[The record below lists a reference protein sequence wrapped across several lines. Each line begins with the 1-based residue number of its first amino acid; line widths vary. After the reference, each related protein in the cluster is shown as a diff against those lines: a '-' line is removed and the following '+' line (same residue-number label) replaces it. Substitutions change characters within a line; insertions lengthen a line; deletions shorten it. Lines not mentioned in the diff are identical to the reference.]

1 MSHQVPWNK
10 YIVERFCEL
19 ALLTKEEE
27 MILRTRVA
35 GWTRVEQSMKL
46 GMSLSTVD
54 RIIARL
60 KAKYDDIQKFDP
72 LLPPRKHSAEE
83 DRMDMTVS

>member
-1 MSHQVPWNK
+1 MSKQVPWNK
-10 YIVERFCEL
+10 YIVERFVEL
-19 ALLTKEEE
+19 AMLTKDEE
-27 MILRTRVA
+27 MILRTRIA
-35 GWTRVEQSMKL
+35 GWSRVEQSMKL

-60 KAKYDDIQKFDP
+60 KQKYDGIQKFDP
-72 LLPPRKHSAEE
+72 LLPPRKSSAEE